1 MAHCLT
7 LGPKKMSLGE
17 FYADESLGGSWADDD
32 IDINSIAV
40 SLHKPEPSNY
50 FNRSDQGSF
59 GRGNGYVSN
68 SSGMGGDHMFN
79 GRGGRNDAMLR
90 NLKPPFIAKLTN
102 LPDRATGRLVSDLF
116 GSRFTQ
122 FEKCK
127 VLKDPHPP
135 APRFNISS
143 SGKVERKCAYVQLPS
158 VRELQKVLKWNDVF
172 IDRLRINVDVA
183 DFQDFVDVQ
192 KYNKEI
198 GYDDE
203 EEEKKQA
210 HTENVAVEKR
220 KIATR
225 PVNGQDV
232 APVGSPSPVS
242 SAGQSKPKPNPFG
255 NAKPVDTASKLLAL
269 ENQEK
274 TLAAVKPVSQPKSN
288 PFGAAKPVD
297 VLSKQLEIEKKLQ
310 DLAINSTTFKT
321 IAGAEKEQEKERSL
335 SPKKKHQPRSQES
348 GTAKITTG
356 KGSRPDSRA
365 REKRQ
370 SRKEERKERVS
381 KEIAVAE
388 REDRK
393 ALESPS
399 TQQDQESKNDR
410 IVPADDQN
418 HSESGLQ
425 SPPEAEKADKPEK
438 EDAVKSRPRSRK
450 EPKPKDTKRKQ
461 DAEKSAETVNEQRD
475 SSKDSSESTSSESKE
490 KSDAPRERRPKDASH
505 RSPRNTRYARDGE
518 PPIRGRGRS
527 RGRGGRVVNFRPKEG
542 ISPAENWERGD
553 KLKEQSTDE
562 TADSKEKPV
571 NQTANEIKKPV
582 GDDSQPESEKL
593 SRPFRRGRPG
603 GRGRGR
609 FATHQYTSLKYV
621 KPGLARN
628 GEPLKHNEKET

>member
-1 MAHCLT
+1 
-7 LGPKKMSLGE
+7 MSLGE

-59 GRGNGYVSN
+59 GRGNGYGSYA
-68 SSGMGGDHMFN
+68 SGMGGDHMFN

-102 LPDRATGRLVSDLF
+102 LPERATGRLVSDLF
-116 GSRFTQ
+116 KSRFTQ

-127 VLKDPHPP
+127 VLKDPHPS
-135 APRFNISS
+135 APRFNTSS

-172 IDRLRINVDVA
+172 IDRLRIAVEVA

-210 HTENVAVEKR
+210 HSEKAPVEKR

-225 PVNGQDV
+225 PVNGQEA

-274 TLAAVKPVSQPKSN
+274 TLAAAKPVSQPKSN

-321 IAGAEKEQEKERSL
+321 IAGAEKEQEKQRSL
-335 SPKKKHQPRSQES
+335 SPKKKHQPRSQDS
-348 GTAKITTG
+348 GTAKIPAG
-356 KGSRPDSRA
+356 KSSRPDSRA

-370 SRKEERKERVS
+370 SRKEERKERGS
-381 KEIAVAE
+381 KESANAE
-388 REDRK
+388 REDKKGR
-393 ALESPS
+393 ESPS
-399 TQQDQESKNDR
+399 TQKEQDSKDGEA
-410 IVPADDQN
+410 VPAEEQN
-418 HSESGLQ
+418 HGGGGLQ
-425 SPPEAEKADKPEK
+425 TPTEDQKAEETEN
-438 EDAVKSRPRSRK
+438 EDTVKSRPMSRK
-450 EPKPKDTKRKQ
+450 ESKSKDAKKNKNEVKP
-461 DAEKSAETVNEQRD
+461 AETEKQQRE
-475 SSKDSSESTSSESKE
+475 SSKDNLEGSSSESKE
-490 KSDAPRERRPKDASH
+490 KPSTARERRPKDASLRNPH
-505 RSPRNTRYARDGE
+505 NPRYVRDGE
-518 PPIRGRGRS
+518 PPVRGRGRS
-527 RGRGGRVVNFRPKEG
+527 RGRGGRGVNMRPNEG
-542 ISPAENWERGD
+542 TTPAENWERGD
-553 KLKEQSTDE
+553 KLRELSTDQNSNAKE
-562 TADSKEKPV
+562 TSVK
-571 NQTANEIKKPV
+571 QTETEAKKAV
-582 GDDSQPESEKL
+582 EDDSQAETEKT
-593 SRPFRRGRPG
+593 SRSFRRGRFG

-628 GEPLKHNEKET
+628 GEPLKQNEKET

>member
-1 MAHCLT
+1 
-7 LGPKKMSLGE
+7 MSLSE

-59 GRGNGYVSN
+59 GRGNGHGSY
-68 SSGMGGDHMFN
+68 SSSMGGDHMFN

-102 LPDRATGRLVSDLF
+102 LPERATGKLVSDLF
-116 GSRFTQ
+116 GSRFTP

-143 SGKVERKCAYVQLPS
+143 SGNVERKCAYVQLPS

-183 DFQDFVDVQ
+183 DFQDFADVQ

-203 EEEKKQA
+203 EEEKRQA
-210 HTENVAVEKR
+210 HTEKAPIEKR

-225 PVNGQDV
+225 PVNGQEA
-232 APVGSPSPVS
+232 APIGSPSPVS

-274 TLAAVKPVSQPKSN
+274 TLASAKPVSQPKSN

-321 IAGAEKEQEKERSL
+321 IAGAEKDQEKERSS
-335 SPKKKHQPRSQES
+335 SPKKRHQPRSQES
-348 GTAKITTG
+348 GNRIATG

-365 REKRQ
+365 REKKQ
-370 SRKEERKERVS
+370 SRKEERKERGS
-381 KEIAVAE
+381 KEVTNAE
-388 REDRK
+388 REDK
-393 ALESPS
+393 EGGESPS
-399 TQQDQESKNDR
+399 TQKEQESGDDET
-410 IVPADDQN
+410 VPAEDQK
-418 HSESGLQ
+418 HSGSGSQ
-425 SPPEAEKADKPEK
+425 IPIEDEKADKTEN
-438 EDAVKSRPRSRK
+438 EDLVKSRPRSRK
-450 EPKPKDTKRKQ
+450 GSKSKDAKKNQ
-461 DAEKSAETVNEQRD
+461 NEAKSVETTVEQRE
-475 SSKDSSESTSSESKE
+475 SSKDSSEGSSSESKE
-490 KSDAPRERRPKDASH
+490 KSSTLRERRPKEASH
-505 RSPRNTRYARDGE
+505 RNSHNTRYVRDGE

-527 RGRGGRVVNFRPKEG
+527 RGRGGRAVTFRPKEG
-542 ISPAENWERGD
+542 TTPAENWERGD
-553 KLKEQSTDE
+553 KLKEQSTDQNAAEKLLNQNENE
-562 TADSKEKPV
+562 TSKSLED
-571 NQTANEIKKPV
+571 
-582 GDDSQPESEKL
+582 GSQPEAEKT
-593 SRPFRRGRPG
+593 SRPVRRGRFG

-628 GEPLKHNEKET
+628 GEPLKQDEKET